1 MEADD
6 RKSRSEGEI
15 RPVDW
20 VIGRRAGRTRCLDG
34 GSRGTGA
41 GVEMRYH
48 EQGNCDWDGRQLL
61 VGKSGEVRS
70 GFGVLQAIVRGGGGE
85 SSEILTTM

>member
-15 RPVDW
+15 RPVAW

-34 GSRGTGA
+34 GCRGTGA

-48 EQGNCDWDGRQLL
+48 EQGNCGWDGAVVVGREIGRGEIGVWGLAGDRQ
-61 VGKSGEVRS
+61 RW
-70 GFGVLQAIVRGGGGE
+70 GGE
-85 SSEILTTM
+85 SLEILTIM